1 VRDSIPRVVC
11 HATHVAVV
19 VSVKS
24 AAARSAPSCGAR
36 WEGGNVSAIVAFAT
50 CSKQLGIKGTWAHG
64 RVCVR
69 VRAHARGNAQD
80 FDLTINMT
88 FVQTYACLC
97 YCVSSSR
104 SPFSAGPGEG
114 VEQERGGRRRRE
126 LLAKSGSSP
135 SPDIR
140 GSSQCRERGKLLQ
153 FGSSDIVPLHCL

>member
-69 VRAHARGNAQD
+69 VGHMDVCVCACAR
-80 FDLTINMT
+80 T
-88 FVQTYACLC
+88 
-97 YCVSSSR
+97 
-104 SPFSAGPGEG
+104 
-114 VEQERGGRRRRE
+114 RGGTLRI
-126 LLAKSGSSP
+126 S
-135 SPDIR
+135 I
-140 GSSQCRERGKLLQ
+140 SQ
-153 FGSSDIVPLHCL
+153 ST